1 MVKSYRGK
9 EIDMVSLAKKN
20 EKTVALG
27 NAHMNGRGDILG
39 RGGKII
45 ETREETL
52 KKYYDANT
60 FQQASVNLKN
70 NEEENKQIENS
81 LKTFAEETFDEVQS
95 LKVSKPKK
103 VKETISETLSV
114 DEKKEK
120 SENKD

>member
-1 MVKSYRGK
+1 MVKTYRGK

-39 RGGKII
+39 RGGEII
-45 ETREETL
+45 ETREEVL

-70 NEEENKQIENS
+70 NEEENKKIENT
-81 LKTFAEETFDEVQS
+81 LKGLAEDTFDEVQS
-95 LKVSKPKK
+95 LKVSKTKK

-114 DEKKEK
+114 EEKKEK
-120 SENKD
+120 SEDKD

>member
-1 MVKSYRGK
+1 MVKTYRGK

-39 RGGKII
+39 RGGEII
-45 ETREETL
+45 ETREEVL

-70 NEEENKQIENS
+70 NEEENKKIENT
-81 LKTFAEETFDEVQS
+81 LKGLAEDTFDEVQS
-95 LKVSKPKK
+95 LKVSKTKK

-114 DEKKEK
+114 E
-120 SENKD
+120 ENKEASEK

>member
-1 MVKSYRGK
+1 MVKTYRGK

-39 RGGKII
+39 RGGEII
-45 ETREETL
+45 ETREEVL

-70 NEEENKQIENS
+70 NEEENKKIENT
-81 LKTFAEETFDEVQS
+81 LKGLAEDTFDEVQS
-95 LKVSKPKK
+95 LKVSKTKK

-114 DEKKEK
+114 E
-120 SENKD
+120 ENKETSEK